1 MLGWTGA
8 ADCSVRDRA
17 CGLDCSEHGACR
29 NGTCACS
36 PGWHGLLCA
45 TSDNHYRAAKL
56 QQQQAW
62 RAQLLAQLCPNN
74 CSAHGTC
81 MDGACYCLTLTLT
94 LALTKT
100 PTPTPTLTPTP
111 TPTP

>member
-1 MLGWTGA
+1 MGVGAGAGACFCMLGWTGA

-17 CGLDCSEHGACR
+17 CPLDCSGRGTCR
-29 NGTCACS
+29 NGTCDCA

-62 RAQLLAQLCPNN
+62 RAHEP
-74 CSAHGTC
+74 
-81 MDGACYCLTLTLT
+81 
-94 LALTKT
+94 
-100 PTPTPTLTPTP
+100 
-111 TPTP
+111 